1 MGKPRPARG
10 RSPRSLPRA
19 RGGAPSALE
28 LAENRNRL
36 PIPWVP
42 LPIVGSLS
50 GFGVASPDMR
60 WDIPTIRAICGLA
73 ALLVS
78 GALLLVDAPGLF
90 LPVTG
95 MVAGIA
101 VVARASH
108 EQLKLR
114 IDALEQGMAQAEW
127 RDGVNRDDAA

>member
-1 MGKPRPARG
+1 
-10 RSPRSLPRA
+10 
-19 RGGAPSALE
+19 
-28 LAENRNRL
+28 
-36 PIPWVP
+36 
-42 LPIVGSLS
+42 
-50 GFGVASPDMR
+50 MR

-108 EQLKLR
+108 ERLKLR
-114 IDALEQGMAQAEW
+114 IDALEQRMAQAEW